1 MPNSIVIRCLGRL
14 LLIVGIFALGF
25 GTVQAAKR
33 EYPTII
39 VLGQAT
45 PLDSSEG
52 LTTPLV
58 ILDHESSGHFL
69 NSTLRLKYE
78 TVSPTL
84 SLTHRLGA
92 ALDFE
97 YAVDGTALA
106 EGNGTDLYLKGVRL
120 KEKAFAGDGVSKRL
134 GLHFFP
140 TSPLRFSVT
149 VDERH
154 RKFYAAKDTPATYQF
169 PAEFDERTT
178 SGVVKWVG
186 LLHEDGEL
194 SATTI
199 QGKRSSAW
207 KDWELDNHSE
217 TTATFSKTLIAW
229 KDQIEWGKFAVT
241 KLEAVSASGTNLDLF
256 SGFKVGGLTSEY
268 SVAGHF
274 RNEYRARSV
283 QVYKLWQEINF
294 AEDRILY
301 LFGDQATFLELDL
314 SYLGNPTESRS
325 ISGAGVGFRY
335 GIRSLKGLP
344 IIVTYGEGS
353 GVPETSKE
361 QHRRELV
368 VVIALGF

>member
-1 MPNSIVIRCLGRL
+1 MPNSTVIRCLGNL
-14 LLIVGIFALGF
+14 LLVGILVLGSV
-25 GTVQAAKR
+25 TVQAAKR

-39 VLGQAT
+39 VLGQAN

-52 LTTPLV
+52 LATPLV

-84 SLTHRLGA
+84 SLTHRLGS

-97 YAVDGTALA
+97 YAAHGTALA

-120 KEKAFAGDGVSKRL
+120 KEKSFAGDGVSKL
-134 GLHFFP
+134 LALHFFP
-140 TSPLRFSVT
+140 TSPLRLSVT
-149 VDERH
+149 ADARH
-154 RKFYAAKDTPATYQF
+154 RKFYAAQDTPETYQY
-169 PAEFDERTT
+169 PAKFDERTT

-194 SATTI
+194 SVTSI
-199 QGKRSSAW
+199 QGKRSSW
-207 KDWELDNHSE
+207 KDWQLDNNSE
-217 TTATFSKTLIAW
+217 TTSTFSKTLLVW
-229 KDQIEWGKFAVT
+229 KDQIEWGKLAVT

-274 RNEYRARSV
+274 RNEYRTRSV

-314 SYLGNPTESRS
+314 AYLGNPTESRS
-325 ISGAGVGFRY
+325 ISGAGFGFRY

-344 IIVTYGEGS
+344 VIITYGEGS
-353 GVPETSKE
+353 NVPETSKE
-361 QHRRELV
+361 QYRRELV

>member
-1 MPNSIVIRCLGRL
+1 MLNSTVIRCLGNL
-14 LLIVGIFALGF
+14 LLVGILVLGSV
-25 GTVQAAKR
+25 TVQAAKR

-39 VLGQAT
+39 VLGQAA

-69 NSTLRLKYE
+69 NSTLRIKYE

-84 SLTHRLGA
+84 SLTHRLGS

-97 YAVDGTALA
+97 YAVHGTALA
-106 EGNGTDLYLKGVRL
+106 EGNGTDLYLKGGRL
-120 KEKAFAGDGVSKRL
+120 KEKAFAGDGVSKL
-134 GLHFFP
+134 LALHFFP

-149 VDERH
+149 VDDRQ
-154 RKFYAAKDTPATYQF
+154 RKFYAAKDTPADYQL
-169 PAEFDERTT
+169 PAKFDERTT
-178 SGVVKWVG
+178 SGVFKWVG

-194 SATTI
+194 SATSI
-199 QGKRSSAW
+199 QGKRSSDW
-207 KDWELDNHSE
+207 KDWELDNNSE
-217 TTATFSKTLIAW
+217 TTSTFSKTLLVW
-229 KDQIEWGKFAVT
+229 KDQIEWGKLAIT

-274 RNEYRARSV
+274 RNEYRTRSV

-301 LFGDQATFLELDL
+301 LFGDQATFLELD
-314 SYLGNPTESRS
+314 SAYLGNPTESRS
-325 ISGAGVGFRY
+325 ISGAGLGFRY

-344 IIVTYGEGS
+344 IIITYGEGS
-353 GVPETSKE
+353 NVPETSKE
-361 QHRRELV
+361 QQRRELV